1 MDFHREQDRL
11 RYELNELEKAQLKA
25 DEDTA
30 LREDREIL
38 ENAEKIF
45 SALDFAYSILYHG
58 LENLSVTDCLSKV
71 IDCLEKIVI
80 FMHL

>member
-45 SALDFAYSILYHG
+45 SALDFAYSVLYHG
-58 LENLSVTDCLSKV
+58 LENLSVTDCLKGYR
-71 IDCLEKIVI
+71 LP
-80 FMHL
+80 